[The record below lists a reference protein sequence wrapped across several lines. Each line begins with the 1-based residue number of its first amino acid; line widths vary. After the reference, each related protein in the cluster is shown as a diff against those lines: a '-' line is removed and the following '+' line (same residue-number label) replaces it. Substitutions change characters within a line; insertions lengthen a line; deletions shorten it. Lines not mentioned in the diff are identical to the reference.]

1 MTDETVHEV
10 IEAFVSAAERAEAVG
25 FHGVELHGAHGYLI
39 CRFYHLKRIDETM
52 VGAAVSSADRGS

>member
-10 IEAFVSAAERAEAVG
+10 IEAFVSAAERAEAAG

-39 CRFYHLKRIDETM
+39 VSFYHLKRIDE
-52 VGAAVSSADRGS
+52 R